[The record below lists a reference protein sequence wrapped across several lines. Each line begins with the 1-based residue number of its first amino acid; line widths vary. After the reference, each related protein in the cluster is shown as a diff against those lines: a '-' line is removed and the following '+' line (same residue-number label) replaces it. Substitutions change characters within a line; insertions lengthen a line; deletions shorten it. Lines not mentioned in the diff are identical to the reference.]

1 MTYFQSMRLV
11 ILPQAIRIILP
22 PLGNDLIAL
31 LKDSALVAVLAIPDT
46 LQLGRL
52 WISRT
57 FRALEGYNTVA
68 IYYLM
73 MTVVLSVCV
82 GFIERRS
89 RSGGR

>member
-1 MTYFQSMRLV
+1 V

-68 IYYLM
+68 IYYLL
-73 MTVVLSVCV
+73 MTVGLSLFVSL
-82 GFIERRS
+82 IERRV
-89 RSGGR
+89 RTGGR